1 MSLCSFLFIFENQY
15 SQNKKKMSKFFENF
29 TKSHKIAF
37 WICLGLST
45 AMLVSS
51 FILPPTGKIDPSVLR
66 AVGEIFAFAVLYVV
80 IEALNRG
87 TDVTLHKGDVDI
99 TLNNP
104 DKVEDEK

>member
-1 MSLCSFLFIFENQY
+1 
-15 SQNKKKMSKFFENF
+15 MSKFFSHF

-37 WICLGLST
+37 WICLGIST

-51 FILPPTGKIDPSVLR
+51 FIIPPTGVIDPSVLR
-66 AVGEIFAFAVLYVV
+66 GVGEIFAFSVLYVV

-104 DKVEDEK
+104 DKDEDEK